1 MPRPYKA
8 KTTAMHAPGEA
19 STRLGGNAST
29 NRIRLAK
36 QAATQRKD
44 TDEFARLTAV
54 VKEHQQRLDSAVS
67 VQPGGQPP
75 APSSVNIPI
84 RVHVNM
90 MGGTTVEVHA
100 EPHELV
106 AYLRRRV
113 AKAAGK
119 PLTQLV
125 LTLGTSVLHGMQV
138 VGEVFG
144 ELECVHISAF
154 LSDECGPVEEWMDAD
169 HPEGL
174 TEYMPDLYSK
184 LKIAEKKPKVCISST
199 YMARQSDINIRMRAI
214 LLDRLVEVHSKY
226 RLRTVSLFLTVQV
239 LDRYLQERQIHRK
252 RLQLAGLAAMSI
264 AAKFEEGI
272 PLEMETL
279 LHMCDGQ
286 FTRADFARMEV
297 DMLNAIGFDLCT
309 PTAGHFLDLYKQA
322 NRCDDHHG
330 FAVQYLMELAFS
342 DMELAGE
349 LASKSAA
356 AATFLSNQLLH
367 RDVYWPQAMA
377 SYTGYSAETLQPVS
391 QKMRELLVNAATAD
405 LGALYRKFS
414 SAQYGHVARRLV

>member
-1 MPRPYKA
+1 
-8 KTTAMHAPGEA
+8 MHAPGDAEPERRIDPMCDNKA
-19 STRLGGNAST
+19 VTYAQMCELLRDQGLSSSQCEEHWTNLRAEPERRIDPMCAT
-29 NRIRLAK
+29 NRIRL
-36 QAATQRKD
+36 
-44 TDEFARLTAV
+44 
-54 VKEHQQRLDSAVS
+54 
-67 VQPGGQPP
+67 
-75 APSSVNIPI
+75 VNIPI

-184 LKIAEKKPKVCISST
+184 LKIAETNAKVCISST

-214 LLDRLVEVHSKY
+214 LLDGLVEVHSKY

-252 RLQLAGLAAMSI
+252 RLQLAGAAAMFI

-272 PLEMETL
+272 IPLEMETG

-330 FAVQYLMELAFS
+330 FAVQYLMELAFL